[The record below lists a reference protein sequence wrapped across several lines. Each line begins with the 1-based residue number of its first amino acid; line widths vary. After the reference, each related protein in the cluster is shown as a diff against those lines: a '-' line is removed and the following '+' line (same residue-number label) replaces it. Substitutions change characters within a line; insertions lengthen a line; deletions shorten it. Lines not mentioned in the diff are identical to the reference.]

1 VLRRFRA
8 GRRVL
13 ERRGRETSVRYLRGV
28 EIETATVPAQ
38 PVELDGDEFGEATR
52 IHCRIVAGGLRLVVP
67 KGHDTSKL

>member
-1 VLRRFRA
+1 
-8 GRRVL
+8 
-13 ERRGRETSVRYLRGV
+13 VRYLRGH
-28 EIETATVPAQ
+28 EIETATSPAQ